1 MENTIAEIQVSYS
14 SNMTKKEKITDS
26 EKAYSI
32 LLNSWSLDLIELQE
46 EFKVLLLNRANE
58 VIGLFSMSKG
68 GLSGTVVD
76 VKLLFAVAI
85 KCNASGIIIA
95 HNHPSGNLKASEQ
108 DKKITKQIKEG
119 AKIFDIQFLDHLII
133 TKTGYLSFTN
143 EGII

>member
-1 MENTIAEIQVSYS
+1 MGNTIAEIQVSYS
-14 SNMTKKEKITDS
+14 SNMTKNEKITDS

-32 LLNSWSLDLIELQE
+32 LLNSWSLDLIGLQE

-58 VIGLFSMSKG
+58 IIGLFSMSKG
-68 GLSGTVVD
+68 GLTGTVVD